1 VKSGPDA
8 FPSTPPRPV
17 SGDLLISNQCTG
29 NPAFQGEQDR
39 DPAASTDCRTA
50 VTGSAPNQ
58 ISVANQ
64 VRVAELQRF
73 SGRTQVDGAVAVD

>member
-1 VKSGPDA
+1 MRSFEFPTTTVTHVKL
-8 FPSTPPRPV
+8 V
-17 SGDLLISNQCTG
+17 VVSNQCTG

-50 VTGSAPNQ
+50 VTGSPPNQ

-64 VRVAELQRF
+64 VRVAELQLF
-73 SGRTQVDGAVAVD
+73 PGRTQVDGAVAVD